1 VEGLDAAMSDNSAI
15 EWTDASWSPIRA
27 RNLKTG
33 KIGWHCEHKT
43 TGCEFCYAEGFNKR
57 FGTGLPFKPG
67 HRADI
72 ELFLDEKTLALPI
85 KWRRPRM
92 IFVCSMTDLFADFV
106 TDAWIEIMFHV
117 MGQTPQHTYQILTKR
132 PERMLRFLTDP
143 KRRFRHQI
151 CDGMG
156 CNYCG
161 DHDGRVPWKGYE
173 YPNVWLG
180 TSCER
185 QQEFDERHTWLGS
198 TPAAVRFFS
207 FEPLLGP
214 INTKGALDSGV
225 FKWSIVGGESGPN
238 ARPMEIAWARSLVE
252 QCKAAGTACFMKQL
266 GSATGFNLHSKK
278 GSDPNEWPNDLR
290 VRQFP
295 GVKPCAPPE
304 TAAS

>member
-1 VEGLDAAMSDNSAI
+1 MSKSVI
-15 EWTDASWSPIRA
+15 EWTEDTWNPIVGCSIVSPGCTNCYAMRMAA
-27 RNLKTG
+27 RIEAMGIVRHYDGTTKKVNGNAVWTG
-33 KIGWHCEHKT
+33 KL
-43 TGCEFCYAEGFNKR
+43 A
-57 FGTGLPFKPG
+57 L
-67 HRADI
+67 ASD
-72 ELFLDEKTLALPI
+72 KTLAEPI
-85 KWRRPRM
+85 RRTKPRM
-92 IFVCSMTDLFADFV
+92 FFVNSMGDLFHEDAP
-106 TDAWIEIMFHV
+106 DAWIEMVFNV

-132 PERMLRFLTDP
+132 PERMLRFLTEP
-143 KRRFRHQI
+143 GRRFRHQL

-207 FEPLLGP
+207 FEPLIGP
-214 INTKGALDSGV
+214 IDTKGALESGA
-225 FKWSIVGGESGPN
+225 FHWSIIGGESGPH
-238 ARPMEIAWARSLVE
+238 ARPMELAWARSLVD
-252 QCKAAGTACFMKQL
+252 QCKAANVACFMKQL
-266 GSATGFNLHSKK
+266 GSATEFNLASKK
-278 GSDPNEWPNDLR
+278 GGDPAEWPHYLR

-295 GVKPCAPPE
+295 GDMACEQSE